1 MIQLSGAGKRFGH
14 KLLFENVDWLIT
26 NDNHIGLVGGN
37 GTGKSTL
44 MKILAGMDTFDYGSL
59 VVAKGTSAGYLP
71 QDGLTLS
78 GRTVFAECMSVFDD
92 LRAMETELESLMH
105 SMAELDH
112 TSAEYSAVADRYQR
126 VEHEFRT
133 RDGYS
138 IESEVGRVLMGLG
151 FGKEDWPRLTDEF
164 SGGWQM
170 RLALAKLLLQKP
182 NLLLLDEPTNHLD
195 LEARNWLEEYLHNY
209 PYAFVLI
216 SHDRFFLDVTVDKI
230 AEIWNKRFWF
240 YTGNYDKF
248 LAQKTQRN
256 EQLTAAYKNQRD
268 RIEQLEVFINRF
280 RYQATK
286 AKQVQ
291 SRIKELEKI
300 ERIEIPP
307 EEKTIHFS
315 FPQPKPSGRIV
326 AEFEGVAKVYPGK
339 TRDGKTAPDKE
350 VFRDVSFMIER
361 GDRIALVGVNGAG
374 KSTLIKLLA
383 GTEPLSS
390 GEYRLGHNVEADYFA
405 QDQYKELDPDARLL
419 DDLSS
424 ASPRSTETELRSLLG
439 CFLFSDEDVFKKIGV
454 LSGGERGRYAL
465 LRLLLHPANFLLLD
479 EPTNHLDLR
488 AKDVLL
494 EALVKYSGT
503 VVFVSH
509 DRYFIDKLATRVFEV
524 GGGKVEIFPGNYE
537 DYLWR
542 KQGGQRVA
550 PTLDDVPD
558 VKPKS
563 TKGAPV
569 LPAVGRSGDF
579 PSDTASA
586 PTNGNGAGND
596 QAESLKKRL
605 NPIKRKQMED
615 RVHELEGKIS
625 EAEDAIARLET
636 SLQNFVSAEE
646 SQRQSEELEQ
656 HKASHAALI
665 KEWEGL
671 SEELEEAK

>member
-14 KLLFENVDWLIT
+14 KLLFENTDWLIT
-26 NDNHIGLVGGN
+26 PHDRVGLVGAN

-44 MKILAGMDTFDYGSL
+44 MKVLAGLDTFDYGSL
-59 VVAKGTSAGYLP
+59 IVAKGTTAGYLP
-71 QDGLTLS
+71 QDGLSLS
-78 GRTVFAECMSVFDD
+78 GRTVFAECMAVFTE
-92 LRAMETELESLMH
+92 LHAMERELETLTHQIS
-105 SMAELDH
+105 ELDH
-112 TSAEYSAVADRYQR
+112 ASPEYADVADRYHSL
-126 VEHEFRT
+126 EHEFRT

-138 IESEVGRVLMGLG
+138 IEAEVGRVLQGLG
-151 FGKEDWPRLTDEF
+151 FRKEDWERQTDEF

-195 LEARNWLEEYLHNY
+195 LEARNWLEEYLHDY
-209 PYAFVLI
+209 PYALVLI
-216 SHDRFFLDVTVDKI
+216 SHDRYFLDVTVNKI

-256 EQLTAAYKNQRD
+256 EQLQAAYRNQRD

-326 AEFEGVAKVYPGK
+326 AEFVRVAKSYPAK
-339 TRDGKTAPDKE
+339 TGTNVGEKE
-350 VFRDVSFMIER
+350 VFRDVSFLIER
-361 GDRIALVGVNGAG
+361 GDRIALVGINGAG

-383 GTEPLSS
+383 GAELPTG
-390 GEYRLGHNVEADYFA
+390 GEYKLGHNVEADYFA
-405 QDQYKELDPDARLL
+405 QDQYKELDADARMI
-419 DDLSS
+419 DDLGN
-424 ASPRSTETELRSLLG
+424 ASPGSTQTELRSLLG
-439 CFLFSDEDVFKKIGV
+439 CFLFSEDDVFKKIGV

-494 EALVKYSGT
+494 NALMEYTGT

-509 DRYFIDKLATRVFEV
+509 DRYFIDKLATRVFEI
-524 GGGKVEIFPGNYE
+524 GDGKVEVYPGNYE

-542 KQGGQRVA
+542 KQGGSAKQNEAIRQQLKAVEPALEA
-550 PTLDDVPD
+550 P
-558 VKPKS
+558 S
-563 TKGAPV
+563 NGNQA
-569 LPAVGRSGDF
+569 SGD
-579 PSDTASA
+579 AA
-586 PTNGNGAGND
+586 PAGK
-596 QAESLKKRL
+596 AKRL
-605 NPIKRKQMED
+605 NPIKRKKMED
-615 RVHELEGKIS
+615 RIHAL
-625 EAEDAIARLET
+625 EAEINRAEAGIAQCET
-636 SLQNFVSAEE
+636 ALQDFVSAEE
-646 SQRQSEELEQ
+646 SQRQSQELDR
-656 HKASHAALI
+656 HKSAHAAFI
-665 KEWEGL
+665 KEWEDL
-671 SEELEEAK
+671 SQSLQEAD